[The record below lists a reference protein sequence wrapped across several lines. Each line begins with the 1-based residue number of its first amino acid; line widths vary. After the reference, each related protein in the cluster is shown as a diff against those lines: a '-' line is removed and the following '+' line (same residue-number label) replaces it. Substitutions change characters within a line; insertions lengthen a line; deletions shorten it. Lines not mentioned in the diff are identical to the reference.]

1 MVLVSPL
8 ERRPEEPA
16 MTFERLILSIADDRQ
31 RRRRREAEIAR
42 LLRVRR
48 AARRE
53 TSGAR

>member
-1 MVLVSPL
+1 
-8 ERRPEEPA
+8 
-16 MTFERLILSIADDRQ
+16 MTFERLILTIADDRQ

-48 AARRE
+48 AARKE

>member
-1 MVLVSPL
+1 MVLVSPP